1 MYEYVS
7 IMRIQSVKNH
17 PREFTLFLFNM
28 CSDEVIYSGEEAEG
42 ERGQKEGR
50 EEKRKAGKWGEVKN
64 SSLFGLYGEVHPNGR
79 IL

>member
-1 MYEYVS
+1 MYIFQSMYEYVS

-17 PREFTLFLFNM
+17 PRELTLFLFNM

-50 EEKRKAGKWGEVKN
+50 EEKRRGKQGNEEK
-64 SSLFGLYGEVHPNGR
+64 
-79 IL
+79 

>member
-1 MYEYVS
+1 MYIFQSMYEYVS
-7 IMRIQSVKNH
+7 IMRIQSVKKH

-50 EEKRKAGKWGEVKN
+50 EEKRRGKQGNEEK
-64 SSLFGLYGEVHPNGR
+64 
-79 IL
+79 